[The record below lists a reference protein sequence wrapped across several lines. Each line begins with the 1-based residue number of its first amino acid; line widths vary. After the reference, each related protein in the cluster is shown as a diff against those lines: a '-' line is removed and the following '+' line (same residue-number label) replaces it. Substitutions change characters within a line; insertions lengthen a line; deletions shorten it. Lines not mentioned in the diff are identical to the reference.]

1 MRLAPWLVTLLVGW
15 AQAQPLQSDAARL
28 NLPFES
34 GRTVLW
40 VVPPLDHRHLVEANP
55 RSRTFFGDLLRA
67 LSARANLDVR
77 VPVKAIAAIQRSTE
91 RTLPLI
97 RATRDRGLKDYQQ
110 VRLGE
115 AAEGLQKAVEG
126 FLSIGHHWVAP
137 AEVARA
143 AQTRGLALL
152 ERGEQGDE
160 AAAEEAFELGLLI
173 DPSVRLRPGVDRP
186 AAVEAQARVRAGL
199 AQALPAVQG
208 PRPPLPPGAVLQVR
222 LLPDRVDVVLRE
234 GTVIIPDQQLLA
246 MPDPTRP
253 PGDAAERGVAKQGEP
268 AQESAS
274 ADEVARL
281 AAADREAAERL
292 AARIW
297 ACLPFS
303 GEARRR
309 TSTRTLRLDS
319 GFLGFAFTKAPTE
332 AFINLGVGLNASLEL
347 ARHLAFEAGAGLT
360 ISTRDRKED
369 LREDLPVGRLYVGP
383 GFFSEFGRLRTTA
396 GLGVELA
403 VMGPVTTT
411 TNPACKFFN
420 PGDVPTRICDFDR
433 DIDRRPTAWMAG
445 PTLSLG
451 ASVRVVD
458 EITLGVRLQGSL
470 YLFRSE
476 DNGLDRPVGGQVVLG
491 YPLF

>member
-1 MRLAPWLVTLLVGW
+1 VRRLAPWLVTLLVGW

-253 PGDAAERGVAKQGEP
+253 PDRASRPKNRLLPTRWPASPRPIAKPPSAWPP
-268 AQESAS
+268 ASGPACPSA
-274 ADEVARL
+274 VRP
-281 AAADREAAERL
+281 AAAPRPAPCASTR
-292 AARIW
+292 ASWASPSPRHPPRPSSTWGWASMPASSWPATWPSRRGPASPSAPAIARKISARICRW
-297 ACLPFS
+297 
-303 GEARRR
+303 G
-309 TSTRTLRLDS
+309 
-319 GFLGFAFTKAPTE
+319 G
-332 AFINLGVGLNASLEL
+332 
-347 ARHLAFEAGAGLT
+347 
-360 ISTRDRKED
+360 
-369 LREDLPVGRLYVGP
+369 LYVGP